1 VDEVSRGSVR
11 QRLSRAE
18 AKLRAA
24 RLLAGA
30 GEVDDA
36 ISRAYYAAFHA
47 AQAALLALGHSARSH
62 EGVVTLFGLHLIETG
77 RLDRRL
83 GRGLHR
89 LRGDRESGDYATA
102 TFFAAEDA
110 SEAIRSAEE
119 ILGAVRA
126 WLSAEFPGEPV

>member
-1 VDEVSRGSVR
+1 MDEVVRAGVR

-18 AKLRAA
+18 GKLRAA
-24 RLLAGA
+24 RLLAQA

-47 AQAALLALGHSARSH
+47 AQAALIALGHEARSH
-62 EGVVTLFGLHLIETG
+62 EGVVMLFGLHLIETG
-77 RLDRRL
+77 KIERRL

-89 LRGDRESGDYATA
+89 LRGDRESGDYATT

-110 SEAIRSAEE
+110 AEAIRSADDL
-119 ILGAVRA
+119 LGAVRV
-126 WLSAEFPGEPV
+126 WLRGEFPGDFA